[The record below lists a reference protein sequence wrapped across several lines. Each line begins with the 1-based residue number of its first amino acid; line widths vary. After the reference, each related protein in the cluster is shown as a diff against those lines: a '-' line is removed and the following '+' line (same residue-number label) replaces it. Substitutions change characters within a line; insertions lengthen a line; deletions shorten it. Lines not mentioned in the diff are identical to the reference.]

1 MFAPHSL
8 AARIER
14 AEMRLSQAI
23 AETVAGLRPDA
34 RVLMQP
40 CAGGLGVYAGPTSPA
55 SKVIGLGF
63 EADWDLQE
71 IEAIERAWCE
81 RGEAVRVEL
90 SSRADA
96 AIGPALTER
105 GYRLAGFEDVL
116 GLALA
121 PETGSAATPSAPI
134 AIEELGPGEWR
145 PWMDAAL
152 EGFAVPDGSAPNEEH
167 FPREV
172 LENVFSDIAQTAG
185 FRRYV
190 ARIDGT
196 VAGAASLRL
205 DDRVAQLCGAATLA
219 PFRRRGVQ
227 AALLARRLADATAA
241 GCDVAVVVTQPGS
254 KSQAN
259 AVRQG
264 FAVLYTRAILIQHRT
279 GGPVAADAT

>member
-1 MFAPHSL
+1 MFAPNAL

-23 AETVAGLRPDA
+23 AETVAALRPDA
-34 RVLMQP
+34 RVLLQP

-63 EADWDLQE
+63 DAEWDLQE
-71 IEAIERAWCE
+71 IEAIERAWHE

-90 SSRADA
+90 SARADV
-96 AIGPALTER
+96 AIAQALTGR
-105 GYRLAGFEDVL
+105 GYRLRGFEDVM
-116 GLALA
+116 GVALPREAMPGAA
-121 PETGSAATPSAPI
+121 PGAAI
-134 AIEELGPGEWR
+134 AIDELGPGEWR
-145 PWMDAAL
+145 PWMDAAI
-152 EGFAVPDGSAPNEEH
+152 EGFAVPDGSAPNDEH

-259 AVRQG
+259 ALRQG
-264 FAVLYTRAILIQHRT
+264 FAILYTRAILIQHRT
-279 GGPVAADAT
+279 GV